1 MATKKASEIDLDR
14 DIEYVPIKVTTGILF
29 HIGAGIYQSIA
40 GALKELVS
48 NSYDA
53 DATEVLI
60 STDYPN
66 FTQIKV
72 VDNGSGMTK
81 TRFRQAMATVGSS
94 LKMIL
99 DPARQTPKYSRPI
112 IGRLGI
118 GLMALS
124 QVCSE
129 ATIESQAEGSSTKF
143 VAKLDFS
150 EFKRR
155 VETQEK
161 NIRLD
166 VLRERYG
173 GEKEMR
179 ALLKKRGLPEETRED
194 IKTILDILDEV
205 PLKRKQREVEYEQ
218 LGYCMLFPDL
228 PATLGEHGTTITLT
242 NIDAPVRELLADTG
256 RAQKTL
262 PTFYQERDY
271 SWGKYSDELNKMRWE
286 DLCAL
291 LRKSSG
297 GKTTY
302 QLLPTYHQFL
312 WELALMTPIQY
323 LSEGPIALRTS
334 LLRTKK
340 EELTSYNFDLLVDNR
355 SLRKPILMPSGQ
367 FSSRE
372 EELEEIYDYYLKTFQ
387 YDEEVASERLK
398 FQGYIYW
405 QRKQVQPSVV
415 RGVQVHIRN
424 VGIGLY
430 DQTLMNFS
438 TVNLTARVGQIS
450 GEIYV
455 DEGLERALNVDRNSF
470 RVTDEHYV
478 ALQHYVWKLLGTAT
492 RRDGIIGMSFESYWL
507 RKEREN
513 DLRQNRHIS
522 SLRDSVKKISKG
534 KLEIAFHSKKSD
546 KPFEIDDNRIVIYD
560 KSSRWPRSKPERW
573 LSQRLLIP
581 AEAARASG
589 AKLNEVLKL
598 LESTLL
604 TSIDE

>member
-1 MATKKASEIDLDR
+1 MARKKSPEVDVDEN
-14 DIEYVPIKVTTGILF
+14 IEYVPIKVTTGILF

-53 DATEVLI
+53 DATEVLV

-66 FTQIKV
+66 FMQIKV

-112 IGRLGI
+112 IGKLGI

-129 ATIESQAEGSSTKF
+129 ASIESQAEGSSTKF

-155 VETQEK
+155 VAAQERS
-161 NIRLD
+161 IRLD

-173 GEKEMR
+173 GEKEMK
-179 ALLKKRGLPEETRED
+179 ALLKKRGLPQETKED
-194 IKTILDILDEV
+194 IETLLGVLNNVSAKD
-205 PLKRKQREVEYEQ
+205 KAKEVEYEQ

-228 PATLGEHGTTITLT
+228 PAKLGEHGTTITLT
-242 NIDAPVRELLADTG
+242 NIDPPVRELLADIG
-256 RAQKTL
+256 RARKTL
-262 PTFYQERDY
+262 PTHYQERSY
-271 SWGKYSDELNKMRWE
+271 TWSQYSDELDKLKWE

-291 LRKSSG
+291 LRRSSG
-297 GKTTY
+297 GKITY

-323 LSEGPIALRTS
+323 LSGGPIAMKPN
-334 LLRTKK
+334 LLRAKK
-340 EELTSYNFDLLVDNR
+340 EELANYNFELLVDNR
-355 SLRKPILMPSGQ
+355 LLRKPIVMPSGS
-367 FSSRE
+367 FASKE
-372 EELEEIYDYYLKTFQ
+372 NELEEKYDYHLKTFS
-387 YDEEVASERLK
+387 YDREVAGEQLK
-398 FQGYIYW
+398 FKGYIYW
-405 QRKQVQPSVV
+405 QRKLVQPSVL
-415 RGVQVHIRN
+415 RGLQIHIRN

-438 TVNLTARVGQIS
+438 TVSLTARAGQIS

-455 DEGLERALNVDRNSF
+455 QEGLERALNVDRNSF

-478 ALQHYVWKLLGTAT
+478 ELQHFVWDLLGSAT
-492 RRDGIIGMSFESYWL
+492 SGDGVIGTSFDSYWL
-507 RKEREN
+507 RKHREN
-513 DLRQNRHIS
+513 DLQQKQHVKNLRHI
-522 SLRDSVKKISKG
+522 VKTVSKE
-534 KLEIAFHSKKSD
+534 KLDITFYARSSD
-546 KPFEIDDNRIVIYD
+546 KPFEITDGHIVVYD
-560 KSSRWPRSKPERW
+560 QSPRWPRSKPERW
-573 LSQRLLIP
+573 LYQRLLIP
-581 AEAARASG
+581 VEAARASG
-589 AKLNEVLKL
+589 AKLEDIVSL
-598 LESTLL
+598 LESALL
-604 TSIDE
+604 NPIDD